1 MMWRS
6 IRPKG
11 TARDIIKTLTN
22 QYLTGRCQFSLATSE
37 LQSETS
43 IQQFPFLLK
52 NAQCHA
58 NRMRNV
64 ASTLLLKSTRKFS
77 KKMNLYRSASI
88 MVVIVLQ
95 LLFGQS
101 TSARQIWHPFTCPK
115 GWRENGTDCFRFLPD
130 LLDKQNALQRCQNL
144 LTFGNMFEQMA
155 KVVQWDSKEKSFKE
169 TQKIEQI
176 LKSQKHSLKHYSCK
190 FSLKEQK
197 HGLAVSKKDE
207 NEAKLNFLPLFAAPK
222 LIHQPEDSL
231 FFLDIPTQTVRLKCE
246 AEYNPHI
253 AHKPIYS
260 WHRGSGG
267 PIHSAMDSRITQIE
281 GELYI
286 RNVSNKD
293 VGSYFCKVKNHYGTV
308 VSRKASVRAAYV
320 HPFPT
325 SRLDVFAVEGK
336 GRQVPCLAPNHYP
349 VSASYAWLYKT
360 SNMFLQESERIFTAK
375 DGTLYFSY
383 YTKADEEQ
391 YACSLLISE
400 LQTGHYGPFFRLRTK
415 LETYPSQDGFSPYF
429 PRELPKVW
437 QSNQAL
443 EGKEIVL
450 ECFAFGRPS
459 PTYQWIRVD
468 KPMDKQTVQFRSFS
482 RQLRILNATVQ
493 HSGIYRCIADN
504 EYGSVSKEVRLEVF
518 ASPKISSTTE
528 NYVEEKGKTWT
539 LWCEA
544 TGKPEVHYEWLKNGT
559 ALNSLLLPQED
570 RKRILIDKNRLQIK
584 HLREEDSGIYQCLA
598 FNQFGQDILTTELY
612 VRQTPDKIKWRE
624 FHKDFHVLE
633 NSDAILRCADRT
645 GHWSSRG
652 QWIVGKSAL
661 QYDQRL
667 SLSKAGDL
675 LTIKNVTKRDSD
687 TVYEC
692 RIAYRQAGIIQ
703 RFRLVV
709 YHDFYIR
716 IRPANKHV
724 LVGQNLT
731 LYCKYAWT
739 NNAGSTAEIAPWW
752 SFNGYPIEQLRQFN
766 SATLLPLPGS
776 GTQLTISPI
785 SLLHHGN
792 YSCHVPILPL
802 WTASASSEV
811 TVEGAPLAPIEVIA
825 QPQANSRI
833 YLRWKIPNEQEKRTL
848 PISKF
853 RVESKTT
860 YAEGWKIVKDD
871 IRWNLNETTVERDIL
886 PFNKYRFRVRAANS
900 IGWSDASDATPW
912 TETAPGPPSVIED
925 VQLSAQVYHTS
936 QITIQWKML
945 PKHLWGDSSLGYIL
959 EWRPVGD
966 FKNTQTEKL
975 PATTNS
981 TLINLS
987 YTVQTNETAPC
998 KRYELYIRPYN
1009 NYGEGPNT
1017 LPVYAIPVVKKPSSV
1032 YRVDAKALNATC
1044 VQLYLVD
1051 KVIVNQCEPVD
1062 WFEIFYW
1069 ASADPNN
1076 KHFHKAPFILL
1087 KQGMPACNLTAETEY
1102 AFSAIASNS
1111 AGEAPASSLSL
1122 VKTYRPAPSDIPI
1135 CCSVSAADKIGFVTV
1150 GWRMSRRALEQDEIL
1165 GYQVTF
1171 ANSYKETERRV
1182 FDLPIDS
1189 GLDFP
1194 PKMKLGP
1201 VKPTSAYT
1209 VTVKAYNVG
1218 GYGPSSKTALVL
1230 PSVLQSISSSGKL
1243 KASTILLIINSC
1255 LCIYFVLV
1263 SHHTFH
1269 YVPFSFTF

>member
-11 TARDIIKTLTN
+11 TACDLIKTLTN

-197 HGLAVSKKDE
+197 HGLAVSKKDD

-415 LETYPSQDGFSPYF
+415 SETYPSQDGFSPYF

-504 EYGSVSKEVRLEVF
+504 EYGSASKEVRLEVF

-633 NSDAILRCADRT
+633 NSDAIVPGT
-645 GHWSSRG
+645 GQAVDSG
-652 QWIVGKSAL
+652 
-661 QYDQRL
+661 
-667 SLSKAGDL
+667 L
-675 LTIKNVTKRDSD
+675 LENPRYSMTKD
-687 TVYEC
+687 
-692 RIAYRQAGIIQ
+692 
-703 RFRLVV
+703 
-709 YHDFYIR
+709 DFYIR

-739 NNAGSTAEIAPWW
+739 NNAGSTVEIAPWW

-802 WTASASSEV
+802 WTASTSSEV

-959 EWRPVGD
+959 EWRP
-966 FKNTQTEKL
+966 
-975 PATTNS
+975 
-981 TLINLS
+981 
-987 YTVQTNETAPC
+987 
-998 KRYELYIRPYN
+998 LYIRPYN

-1076 KHFHKAPFILL
+1076 KHFHKAPFIFL

>member
-1 MMWRS
+1 
-6 IRPKG
+6 
-11 TARDIIKTLTN
+11 
-22 QYLTGRCQFSLATSE
+22 
-37 LQSETS
+37 
-43 IQQFPFLLK
+43 
-52 NAQCHA
+52 
-58 NRMRNV
+58 
-64 ASTLLLKSTRKFS
+64 
-77 KKMNLYRSASI
+77 MNLYPSASI

-95 LLFGQS
+95 LLLGHR
-101 TSARQIWHPFTCPK
+101 TSASQIWHPFTCPK

-130 LLDKQNALQRCQNL
+130 LLDKQTALERCQNL
-144 LTFGNMFEQMA
+144 LTFGNMFEQTA

-169 TQKIEQI
+169 TQKVEQI
-176 LKSQKHSLKHYSCK
+176 LKSRKYSLKHYSCK
-190 FSLKEQK
+190 FSLKEQE

-231 FFLDIPTQTVRLKCE
+231 FFLDVPTQTVRLQCE

-253 AHKPIYS
+253 AHKPVYS

-267 PIHSAMDSRITQIE
+267 PIHSAVDSHITQIE

-308 VSRKASVRAAYV
+308 VSRKASIRAAYV

-360 SNMFLQESERIFTAK
+360 SNLFLQESERIFMAK

-415 LETYPSQDGFSPYF
+415 SETYPSQVGFSPYF
-429 PRELPKVW
+429 PRELPRVW

-468 KPMDKQTVQFRSFS
+468 KPLDKQTVQFRSFS
-482 RQLRILNATVQ
+482 RQLRIPNATLQ

-504 EYGSVSKEVRLEVF
+504 EYGSMSKEVRLEVF

-633 NSDAILRCADRT
+633 NSDAILRCADRA

-652 QWIVGKSAL
+652 QWIVGKSTL

-687 TVYEC
+687 AVYEC
-692 RIAYRQAGIIQ
+692 RIAYRQGGIIQ

-709 YHDFYIR
+709 YYDFYIR
-716 IRPANKHV
+716 VRPANKHV

-731 LYCKYAWT
+731 LSCKYAWI
-739 NNAGSTAEIAPWW
+739 NNAGSTAENAAWRWNTTYNI
-752 SFNGYPIEQLRQFN
+752 SNK
-766 SATLLPLPGS
+766 SA
-776 GTQLTISPI
+776 SPRKLFM
-785 SLLHHGN
+785 SRT
-792 YSCHVPILPL
+792 CLPL

-825 QPQANSRI
+825 QPQANNRI

-848 PISKF
+848 PVSKF

-936 QITIQWKML
+936 QITAQWKML

-966 FKNTQTEKL
+966 FKNTKTEKL

-981 TLINLS
+981 TLNNLS
-987 YTVQTNETAPC
+987 YTVQTNETVPC

-1076 KHFHKAPFILL
+1076 KHFHKAPFNLL

-1171 ANSYKETERRV
+1171 ANSYSETERRV

-1243 KASTILLIINSC
+1243 KASTTLLIINCC
-1255 LCIYFVLV
+1255 LCIYFALV

-1269 YVPFSFTF
+1269 YVPFSFIF

>member
-11 TARDIIKTLTN
+11 TACDLIKTLTN

-37 LQSETS
+37 CAVPCKSDAECRFNFAFEKYEKIFKKNEPLSEC
-43 IQQFPFLLK
+43 IDYG
-52 NAQCHA
+52 CD
-58 NRMRNV
+58 R
-64 ASTLLLKSTRKFS
+64 
-77 KKMNLYRSASI
+77 
-88 MVVIVLQ
+88 
-95 LLFGQS
+95 
-101 TSARQIWHPFTCPK
+101 HPFTCPK

-267 PIHSAMDSRITQIE
+267 PIHSALDSRITQIE

-308 VSRKASVRAAYV
+308 VSRKASCRPLMRGCTKHQICSCKNQNASSRQRMEHCISLIIPKPMKNNTHAVYS
-320 HPFPT
+320 FPN
-325 SRLDVFAVEGK
+325 SKLDTT
-336 GRQVPCLAPNHYP
+336 VPSSDSEPN
-349 VSASYAWLYKT
+349 
-360 SNMFLQESERIFTAK
+360 Q
-375 DGTLYFSY
+375 
-383 YTKADEEQ
+383 
-391 YACSLLISE
+391 
-400 LQTGHYGPFFRLRTK
+400 K
-415 LETYPSQDGFSPYF
+415 LDGFSPYF

-612 VRQTPDKIKWRE
+612 VRQTPDKIKWQE

-766 SATLLPLPGS
+766 SASLLPLPGS

-802 WTASASSEV
+802 WTASTSSEV

-981 TLINLS
+981 TLNNLS
-987 YTVQTNETAPC
+987 YTVQTNETVPC

-1076 KHFHKAPFILL
+1076 KQFHKAPFIFL